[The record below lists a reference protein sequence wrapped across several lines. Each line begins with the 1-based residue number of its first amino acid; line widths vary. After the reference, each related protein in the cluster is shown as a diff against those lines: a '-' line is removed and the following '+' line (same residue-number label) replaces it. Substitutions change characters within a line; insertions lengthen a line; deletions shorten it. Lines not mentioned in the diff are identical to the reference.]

1 MKKKTIFL
9 VISTHQHIG
18 VNCLWSL
25 FLTLLICVKFSAQK
39 LEVNPTSIF
48 LKTTLEKYLDE
59 PAEPSEIIENRYYR
73 IISFSQPP
81 DNSIKT
87 RLMELGEYTY

>member
-1 MKKKTIFL
+1 MKKENYFSSYFNT
-9 VISTHQHIG
+9 SNIG

-48 LKTTLEKYLDE
+48 LKTTLEEYLDE
-59 PAEPSEIIENRYYR
+59 PTEPSEIIENRYYR

-81 DNSIKT
+81 DNSTKT
-87 RLMELGEYTY
+87 RLMELVYTY